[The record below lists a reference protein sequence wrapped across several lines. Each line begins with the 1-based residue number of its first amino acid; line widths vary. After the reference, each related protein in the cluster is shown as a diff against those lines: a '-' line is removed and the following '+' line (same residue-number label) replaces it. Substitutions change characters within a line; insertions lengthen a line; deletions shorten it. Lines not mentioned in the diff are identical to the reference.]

1 MLADTYTTDHRS
13 RMLKETKLDFIH
25 LRTGEEKRKAATL
38 KMADPA
44 LRYAAL

>member
-1 MLADTYTTDHRS
+1 MPLDGES
-13 RMLKETKLDFIH
+13 RAELDFIH